1 MGRDFSL
8 FVCLFVCLC
17 VCGVCLS
24 SMVFFLATFSL
35 GKKIIAGKI
44 RYLFVIGFIIDI
56 FIVFVSINKDQNKS
70 VDGVGAY
77 VAHQFL
83 I

>member
-1 MGRDFSL
+1 M
-8 FVCLFVCLC
+8 
-17 VCGVCLS
+17 CGVCLS
-24 SMVFFLATFSL
+24 SMVNLSCSATFSL

>member
-1 MGRDFSL
+1 MC
-8 FVCLFVCLC
+8 VC

-35 GKKIIAGKI
+35 GKKIFAVQGKI
-44 RYLFVIGFIIDI
+44 CYLFVIGFIIDI